1 MSLAAIAG
9 RVGGP
14 TYLSGS
20 TLGTAAVV
28 ALGVATSLVDV
39 DADEQ
44 AARSDAVAHE
54 KTNEERLTITPW

>member
-1 MSLAAIAG
+1 MSPAEIAAC
-9 RVGGP
+9 VGGP

-20 TLGTAAVV
+20 TLGTAAAV

-44 AARSDAVAHE
+44 AARSDAVAHRE
-54 KTNEERLTITPW
+54 ANEERLTITPW

>member
-1 MSLAAIAG
+1 MSLAATAG
-9 RVGGP
+9 LVGGP

-20 TLGTAAVV
+20 TLGTVAAV

-54 KTNEERLTITPW
+54 KTNEERVTITPW

>member
-1 MSLAAIAG
+1 MSPAAIAA

-14 TYLSGS
+14 TYLSGR
-20 TLGTAAVV
+20 TLGTVAAV

-44 AARSDAVAHE
+44 AARSDVVMHA
-54 KTNEERLTITPW
+54 

>member
-20 TLGTAAVV
+20 TLGTAAAV
-28 ALGVATSLVDV
+28 ALGEATSLVDV

-44 AARSDAVAHE
+44 AARRDAVAYV